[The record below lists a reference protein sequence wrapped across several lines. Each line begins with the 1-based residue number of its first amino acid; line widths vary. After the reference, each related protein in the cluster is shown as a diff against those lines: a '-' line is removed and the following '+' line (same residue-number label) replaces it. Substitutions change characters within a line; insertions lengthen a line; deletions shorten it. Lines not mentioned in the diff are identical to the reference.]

1 MYGHG
6 GGKSRASDLES
17 PRASEVEKVSLTG
30 SFRDFESGVL
40 AGGKALISCCS
51 VGLLLDLQSKM
62 LLDWKKCNNSSF
74 A

>member
-1 MYGHG
+1 MY
-6 GGKSRASDLES
+6 SRGSGTGIASDLAS

-30 SFRDFESGVL
+30 SFRDSESGLL

-62 LLDWKKCNNSSF
+62 LLDWKKM
-74 A
+74 

>member
-1 MYGHG
+1 MHSCS
-6 GGKSRASDLES
+6 GGKSIASDLKS

-30 SFRDFESGVL
+30 SFRDSESGVL
-40 AGGKALISCCS
+40 AGGRALISCCS

-62 LLDWKKCNNSSF
+62 LLDWKRCNNSSF